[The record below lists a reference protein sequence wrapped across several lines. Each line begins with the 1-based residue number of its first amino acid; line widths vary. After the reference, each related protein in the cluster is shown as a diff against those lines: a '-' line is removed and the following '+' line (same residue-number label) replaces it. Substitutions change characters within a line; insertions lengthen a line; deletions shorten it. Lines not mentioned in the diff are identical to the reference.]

1 MLKSKPIRQ
10 REPGK
15 NPGLPYLLP
24 ALLLL
29 AWFLTTH
36 FQLLP
41 PYLLPK
47 PTDTLR
53 ALVRFAAPGATGP
66 YGGTLWVHLWHSLG
80 RVCRGFGLAAGA
92 GLLLGYLCGRR
103 QGLNRIISPFVH
115 LIRSVPGIGW
125 LPLAIVW
132 FGVGEKNT
140 LFLIS
145 LASFFPIFTNTVHS
159 AASVSQQIILAGQML
174 GAKKTALFTSVILPA
189 SFAGV
194 AVGLRL
200 GLGIAWAYLVLGEMT
215 GVNYG
220 LGAVMTD
227 ARMLGN
233 TAMVIVCIVVIAIA
247 AKITDSLLLLG
258 CRLAAPIEQ
267 EKAGGNS

>member
-1 MLKSKPIRQ
+1 MRNNKRKHQ

-24 ALLLL
+24 VLLLL
-29 AWFLTTH
+29 LWFLATY
-36 FQLLP
+36 FRLLP
-41 PYLLPK
+41 AYLLPK
-47 PTDTLR
+47 PLDTLR
-53 ALVRFAAPGATGP
+53 SLIRFAAPGAAGP
-66 YGGTLWVHLWHSLG
+66 YGGTLWIHLWHSLG
-80 RVCRGFGLAAGA
+80 RVGRGFGLAAGS

-103 QGLNRIISPFVH
+103 PGLNRTVGPFVH
-115 LIRSVPGIGW
+115 LIRAVPGIGW

-145 LASFFPIFTNTVHS
+145 LAAFFPIFTNTVHS
-159 AASVSQQIILAGQML
+159 AGSVSQQLILAGQML

-233 TAMVIVCIVVIAIA
+233 TAMVIVCIAVIAIA
-247 AKITDSLLLLG
+247 AKLTDSLLLLA
-258 CRLAAPIEQ
+258 CRFAAPMGGK
-267 EKAGGNS
+267 KAGQS